1 MSPAKADVLYS
12 LITQNDISAGLI
24 NAIYAN
30 GESVVQ
36 AENLVDASLNTTYAS
51 NDGRLRNLTRDVLK
65 MCVQPDGYLECF
77 FGFELQSEPEP
88 FMPVRVAGYNGATYR
103 DQLDN
108 ESLKKRYNIGVSR
121 VAPVFTTVL
130 HFGVDQWRANLKLS
144 DRATMSDR
152 MARVMA
158 PHFDD
163 YQIKVVDFAGM
174 TDDELLVFPNEI
186 QIIAR
191 YFRAK
196 RRKIEFVIP
205 ELKIVHVR
213 QMCDFMTYVANDDRY
228 DYNNIMEGYEKE
240 PENMCEIIDRA
251 VNARISKRL
260 ADERQ
265 EGRKEGREEGRAETQ
280 KEMAVKQLEKQKTM
294 AAKLRKKGWSDEEIA
309 DFLDVEVVDVR
320 IWLDSAGA

>member
-30 GESVVQ
+30 GENVVQ

-51 NDGRLRNLTRDVLK
+51 TDGRLRNLTRDVLK
-65 MCVQPDGYLECF
+65 MCVRPDGYLECF

-121 VAPVFTTVL
+121 VAPVLTAVL
-130 HFGVDQWRANLKLS
+130 HFGTELWRTNLKLS
-144 DRATMSDR
+144 DRATTSEK
-152 MARVMA
+152 MAGIIA
-158 PHFDD
+158 PYFDD

-174 TDDELLVFPNEI
+174 TDDELVVFPNEI
-186 QIIAR
+186 QIVAR

-196 RRKIEFVIP
+196 RQKIKFVIP

-213 QMCDFMTYVANDDRY
+213 QMCDFMTYVANDERF

-251 VNARISKRL
+251 INDRLEKRVAERL
-260 ADERQ
+260 AEER
-265 EGRKEGREEGRAETQ
+265 EETQ
-280 KEMAVKQLEKQKTM
+280 KKMAAKLLEKQKMM

-309 DFLDVEVVDVR
+309 DFLDVELVDVR
-320 IWLDSAGA
+320 IWLDSVVD

>member
-1 MSPAKADVLYS
+1 
-12 LITQNDISAGLI
+12 
-24 NAIYAN
+24 
-30 GESVVQ
+30 
-36 AENLVDASLNTTYAS
+36 
-51 NDGRLRNLTRDVLK
+51 
-65 MCVQPDGYLECF
+65 
-77 FGFELQSEPEP
+77 
-88 FMPVRVAGYNGATYR
+88 MPVRVAGYNGATYR

-108 ESLKKRYNIGVSR
+108 ESLKKRYNICVSR

-174 TDDELLVFPNEI
+174 TDDELVVFPNEI

-280 KEMAVKQLEKQKTM
+280 KEMAVKQLAKQKTM

-320 IWLDSAGA
+320 IWLDSARD